1 MAERH
6 TVAID
11 DGIDVAVCF
20 TDAADGDFRVRD
32 PLPDLDRSRSAII
45 ANPWSWITQVH
56 EADVLT
62 VDHQGHHA
70 GAVADGLLTTTP
82 DCPIAVTTAD
92 CAPVVLIAER
102 GVSVVHAGWRGL
114 MAGIIEVAGAK
125 LIETAG
131 KPVSAMLGPCI
142 APEDYEFGRT
152 ELDLMIKRF
161 GASVEATTMTGSP
174 ALDVPVAVGVSC
186 ERAGWAAPQRPS
198 STSDPRWFS
207 HRTRGDVG
215 RQTAVAWLNKN
226 DETS

>member
-6 TVAID
+6 TVALC

-32 PLPDLDRSRSAII
+32 PLPDLDRNRSSIVAK
-45 ANPWSWITQVH
+45 PWSWIVQVH

-70 GAVADGLLTTTP
+70 GAIADGLLTTTL

-102 GVSVVHAGWRGL
+102 GVSVIHAGWRGL
-114 MAGIIEVAGAK
+114 MAGIV
-125 LIETAG
+125 ETAG
-131 KPVSAMLGPCI
+131 TNLIEAAGRPVAAMLGPCI
-142 APEDYEFGRT
+142 APEDYEFGRI
-152 ELDLMIKRF
+152 ELDQMVDRF
-161 GASVEATTMTGSP
+161 GAEVEKATMTGSP
-174 ALDVPVAVGVSC
+174 ALDVPAAVGVAC
-186 ERAGWAAPQRPS
+186 ERAGWDAPRRPA

-215 RQTAVAWLNKN
+215 RQTAVAWLRRAG
-226 DETS
+226 ETS